1 MPSGEI
7 LWLLVPAFVSVL
19 LLAGAVYSLVRL
31 SVVLGSGFD
40 KVSGRG
46 HEPFVTASLEPSAA
60 GRRYLDLVID
70 NSGFAPAFDVK
81 VTTTPEIPADPD
93 RGRRPEGWCDVS
105 LLRPG
110 QSMVMYACPASAVE
124 ATEFAVDVSWKHS
137 PATRDRTVLG
147 YRLDMRNYGLQEAY
161 PAPPPPLD
169 DLTSEVRRLRL
180 AWRDVLRG
188 DRSLQ
193 VELAGDALRELL
205 VGELPDE
212 EGGAHRGRGNPREER
227 NAKHRKTRDAQEP
240 DGDARERRRE
250 AVRLGDPGDG
260 DGASRDARA
269 PLSEAGPGR

>member
-1 MPSGEI
+1 MI
-7 LWLLVPAFVSVL
+7 CRA
-19 LLAGAVYSLVRL
+19 
-31 SVVLGSGFD
+31 VLGSGFD

-60 GRRYLDLVID
+60 GRRYLDLLID

-110 QSMVMYACPASAVE
+110 QSMVMYACSASAVE
-124 ATEFAVDVSWKHS
+124 ATEFAVDVSWKRS
-137 PATRDRTVLG
+137 PATRDRTMLG

-193 VELAGDALRELL
+193 VELAGDARRELL

-212 EGGAHRGRGNPREER
+212 EGGAYRGRGNPREER
-227 NAKHRKTRDAQEP
+227 NAKRRKTRDAQEP

-250 AVRLGDPGDG
+250 AVRLGDPGDD